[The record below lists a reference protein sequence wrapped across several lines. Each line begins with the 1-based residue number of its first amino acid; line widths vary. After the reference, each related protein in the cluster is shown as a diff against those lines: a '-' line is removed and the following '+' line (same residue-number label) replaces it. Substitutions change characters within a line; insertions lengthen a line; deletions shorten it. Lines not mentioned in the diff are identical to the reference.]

1 MSGTFNTINP
11 EDVIPAGRSA
21 WRKRSRLPTSSF
33 ASHPESCSVYI
44 CERKK
49 NVCGHVFYIF
59 FFFFSDIAF
68 CYDFWNTKFVWYNTA
83 KISKGVQ
90 CIILPASVMDLFV
103 CVFGWYYL

>member
-1 MSGTFNTINP
+1 MSGTVNTLNP

-59 FFFFSDIAF
+59 FFF
-68 CYDFWNTKFVWYNTA
+68 
-83 KISKGVQ
+83 
-90 CIILPASVMDLFV
+90 SVTLLFV
-103 CVFGWYYL
+103 MIFGIRNSYGTTPQRFQKVYSALFSQPL